1 MKTCTFP
8 PRVLLAKRAAFPL
21 EFPVG
26 DSDFGNGAEI
36 PEYRIFEHLHGL
48 PVAKRRGRPA
58 KKTTAV
64 SGISGLAAKLR
75 MPEHI
80 LQKANVI
87 LEYGNCE
94 MLEAILAE
102 ELTIEAAYREV
113 SIQFRI
119 AKESKTTKRGDRFRR
134 E

>member
-8 PRVLLAKRAAFPL
+8 PMVLLAKRAAFPL
-21 EFPVG
+21 EFPEAGG
-26 DSDFGNGAEI
+26 DSGDAEI

-58 KKTTAV
+58 KKPVAAD
-64 SGISGLAAKLR
+64 GIPGLVAKLR
-75 MPEHI
+75 IPEHI
-80 LQKANVI
+80 LHKANAI

-119 AKESKTTKRGDRFRR
+119 AEESKTTKRGDRFRR